1 MMMQPISQLISQSQ
15 ANIPRQILRQQPV
28 YLEDA
33 RGVLAP
39 FHLEFVTSAE
49 VSDSAPMALCPV
61 IEPTDKPCLDLNL
74 RTQGS
79 L

>member
-1 MMMQPISQLISQSQ
+1 MMMQPLSQIISQSQ
-15 ANIPRQILRQQPV
+15 TDIPRQILRQQPV

-49 VSDSAPMALCPV
+49 VSDSAPMAFCPV
-61 IEPTDKPCLDLNL
+61 VEPTDKTCSDLNL
-74 RTQGS
+74 RT
-79 L
+79 

>member
-1 MMMQPISQLISQSQ
+1 MQHLSQITSQSQ
-15 ANIPRQILRQQPV
+15 TDIPRQILRQQPV

-49 VSDSAPMALCPV
+49 VSDSAPMAFCRV
-61 IEPTDKPCLDLNL
+61 VEPTDKTCSDLNL
-74 RTQGS
+74 RT
-79 L
+79 